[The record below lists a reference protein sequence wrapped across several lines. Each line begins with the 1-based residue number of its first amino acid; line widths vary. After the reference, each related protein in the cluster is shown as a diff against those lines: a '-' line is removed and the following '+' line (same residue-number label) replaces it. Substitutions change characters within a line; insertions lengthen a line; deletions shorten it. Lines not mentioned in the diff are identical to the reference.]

1 MFNLGLETLSK
12 IYFRVCGKILY
23 LGEKSPSGPMAVMF
37 DIGPMIDQYD
47 IVSPNIS
54 MTNQDAIISND

>member
-37 DIGPMIDQYD
+37 DDIGLMIDQY
-47 IVSPNIS
+47 VSPNNS